1 MTTRPT
7 PTHTP
12 APQAPASTG
21 STQDPATAPIQRR
34 SLGVLYLLLTVLA
47 LWVLREF
54 IPAVVWAG
62 VIAIA
67 LWPLRSRMSNLRALR
82 QLRARDTWIA
92 GLLTLAVTLL
102 FVLPLI
108 VTVSQAVVEAH
119 GLLDWYRQFQQHGV
133 PTPEILQHLPVVGPS
148 VSDWWQDNLTG
159 PFDLSP
165 AAKALHSSS
174 VMEATRDIGMRT
186 ARATLHFG
194 FTLLTL
200 FFLFRAGPALNE
212 RLLHG
217 AMRAFGSG
225 GTQLA
230 LRMVASV
237 RGTVTGLVAVGIG
250 EGALLGLAYL
260 FTGVPHA
267 ALLGM
272 LTGVA
277 AMIPFCAPILFIAAA
292 LWLFV
297 RGGTVAAI
305 ALLAFG
311 ALVVFSAEHFVRP
324 VLIGGVTRLPF
335 LLVLFGILGGAETF
349 GLLGLFVGPALM
361 TVLMLLWS
369 EWTS

>member
-1 MTTRPT
+1 L
-7 PTHTP
+7 
-12 APQAPASTG
+12 
-21 STQDPATAPIQRR
+21 QRR
-34 SLGVLYLLLTVLA
+34 ALGVLYLLLTLLA
-47 LWVLREF
+47 LWVLRDF
-54 IPAVVWAG
+54 IPAVVWAC

-67 LWPLRSRMSNLRALR
+67 LWPLRCRMSRLQGVFGN
-82 QLRARDTWIA
+82 DIA
-92 GLLTLAVTLL
+92 IASVLTLAVGLL

-108 VTVSQAVVEAH
+108 VTVSQAIVEAH
-119 GLLDWYRQFQQHGV
+119 DLIDWYRQIQQHGL
-133 PTPEILQHLPVVGPS
+133 PMPAMLQHLPLIGAS
-148 VSDWWQDNLTG
+148 ASAWWQANLAG
-159 PFDLSP
+159 SFDLSP
-165 AAKALHSSS
+165 VLKVLHSNS

-200 FFLFRAGPALNE
+200 FFIFRTGPLLSE

-225 GTQLA
+225 GTQLG

-260 FTGVPHA
+260 IAGVPHA

-272 LTGVA
+272 LTAVA
-277 AMIPFCAPILFIAAA
+277 AMVPFCAPIPFVGAA
-292 LWLFV
+292 LWLLV
-297 RGGTVAAI
+297 QGSDAAAI
-305 ALLAFG
+305 AVLVFG
-311 ALVVFSAEHFVRP
+311 SLVVFTAEHFVRP
-324 VLIGGVTRLPF
+324 VLIGGATRLPF

-361 TVLMLLWS
+361 TVLMLLWA
-369 EWTS
+369 EWTA

>member
-1 MTTRPT
+1 MTPRPNPTQAGAT
-7 PTHTP
+7 PTSPP
-12 APQAPASTG
+12 AG
-21 STQDPATAPIQRR
+21 ATHRVPSEPIQRR
-34 SLGVLYLLLTVLA
+34 ALGALYLLLTLLA

-67 LWPLRSRMSNLRALR
+67 LWPLRSRMSHLGGLCK
-82 QLRARDTWIA
+82 LPGRDTWIA
-92 GLLTLAVTLL
+92 VLLTLAVALL

-108 VTVSQAVVEAH
+108 VTVTQAIVETH
-119 GLLDWYRQFQQHGV
+119 DLIDWYRQLQQHGL
-133 PTPEILQHLPVVGPS
+133 PTPEMLQHLPVVGPS
-148 VSDWWQDNLTG
+148 VSDWWQENLAG

-174 VMEATRDIGMRT
+174 VMEATRSIGMRT
-186 ARATLHFG
+186 ARATVHFG

-200 FFLFRAGPALNE
+200 FFLFRAGPTLNQ

-217 AMRAFGSG
+217 AMRAFGNG

-260 FTGVPHA
+260 FAGVPHA

-277 AMIPFCAPILFIAAA
+277 AMIPFCAPIPFIGAA
-292 LWLFV
+292 LWLFAQ
-297 RGGTVAAI
+297 GATVAAI
-305 ALLAFG
+305 AVLVFG

-324 VLIGGVTRLPF
+324 VLIGGATRLPF